1 MNTTERITLET
12 TVTQHPE
19 LMSQAMGKETVMMV
33 LEKSAYFS
41 LDEIGSEI
49 WRLIATPIPV
59 TQLCERLLDRFEV
72 TPEQCQADVL
82 LFLNEIHEQGLVQRV
97 SGGKEPSPE

>member
-1 MNTTERITLET
+1 MDTTEQITLET
-12 TVTQHPE
+12 TLTQHPE
-19 LMSQAMGKETVMMV
+19 LMSQAMGRETVMMV

-49 WRLIATPIPV
+49 WRLIAIPITV
-59 TQLCERLLDRFEV
+59 AQLCERLLDRFEV

-82 LFLNEIHEQGLVQRV
+82 IFLNEIYEQGLVQKV
-97 SGGKEPSPE
+97 SVGNQPSPE

>member
-1 MNTTERITLET
+1 MNTTEQITLET

-19 LMSQAMGKETVMMV
+19 LMSQTMGKETVMMV

-49 WRLIATPIPV
+49 WRLIATPITV
-59 TQLCERLLDRFEV
+59 TQLCKCLLDKFEV
-72 TPEQCQADVL
+72 TSEQCQTDVL
-82 LFLNEIHEQGLVQRV
+82 MFLNEIHQQGLVQQV
-97 SGGKEPSPE
+97 CGE